1 MAYGEGNE
9 AAFEDVKARIYK
21 EVYGWRPLNWTHA
34 ADGRPSGSSLQA
46 GEQELARRSPY

>member
-21 EVYGWRPLNWTHA
+21 EVYGWEPQ
-34 ADGRPSGSSLQA
+34 DEGR
-46 GEQELARRSPY
+46 